1 MNENKVEKNKKGKV
15 FFIITC
21 IAFAVSAI
29 MCVIWLIV
37 FSQALIELIFAKSNN
52 TVADIKLSVVILL
65 VFWLYSLVFP
75 AISMILSGI
84 CIKFRKISIAFLAII
99 GVMVI
104 LHIILIAVTLNL
116 NVTIP
121 SKQTLA
127 FVFSVV

>member
-1 MNENKVEKNKKGKV
+1 MNENNVEKNRKGKV

-21 IAFAVSAI
+21 IAFAVSSI

-52 TVADIKLSVVILL
+52 TVADIKLSMVILL
-65 VFWLYSLVFP
+65 VFWLYTIIVP
-75 AISMILSGI
+75 AISMILSAI
-84 CIKFRKISIAFLAII
+84 CIKFRKVSIAFLAII

-116 NVTIP
+116 NITIP
-121 SKQTLA
+121 SEQTLA
-127 FVFSVV
+127 FALSVV